1 MIEKKIRIL
10 LAEDVQA
17 DAELILRELKRAGI
31 ACDTRRVEAAVDFR
45 RELEAFQP
53 NVILSDFSMP
63 QFDGMEALKIS
74 NQSLPLVPFIFVSGT
89 IGEEH
94 AIRALKSGARDYVLK
109 SNLLRLPAAVER
121 ALKETDERRARQAL
135 ERQLRESEKLF
146 RTLFQNN
153 PYPMW
158 VHDIETLRFL
168 IVNNAAVTRY
178 GFSREEFLGMVVTD
192 IQAESPQ
199 SPAPDQSLTALAD
212 KPQSVR
218 HRTKSGELIDAAIVS
233 YDISLEGRPARV
245 VVARYFQR

>member
-1 MIEKKIRIL
+1 MIDKKIKIL
-10 LAEDVQA
+10 LAEDATA
-17 DAELILRELKRAGI
+17 DAELILRELRRAGI
-31 ACDTRRVEAAVDFR
+31 SCDTRRVEAAADFR

-53 NVILSDFSMP
+53 HVILSDFSMP
-63 QFDGMEALKIS
+63 QFDGMEALKIA
-74 NQSLPLVPFIFVSGT
+74 NQSFPHIPFIFVSGT

-109 SNLLRLPAAVER
+109 GNLLRLPAAVER
-121 ALKETDERRARQAL
+121 AIKETDERRARQAL

-168 IVNNAAVTRY
+168 AVNNAAVARY
-178 GFSREEFLGMVVTD
+178 GFTSEEFLGMAITD
-192 IQAESPQ
+192 LQAEGTQ
-199 SPAPDQSLTALAD
+199 SPAADRSLSALANN
-212 KPQSVR
+212 PQSVR

-233 YDISLEGRPARV
+233 YDISLEAGRARV
-245 VVARYFQR
+245 VIAAILPR